1 MTTIAAVRKDG
12 IAAIAADGQVSQ
24 GGTVVP
30 GTMRAGPSKI
40 HAVANGYVGVSGSV
54 AHHSVLRS
62 LWYRH
67 PELFNLESTDAV
79 FETFRAIQ
87 PILRDDYFVE
97 TSEDDDDQEYESN
110 QMSGLIISPA
120 GIFSFFSYREI
131 SEYNRFWAAGSGTE
145 YALGAMDALYE
156 REMDARSVATLGVT
170 SAAKFDQRSG
180 LPVESFT
187 VRLND

>member
-62 LWYRH
+62 LWHRH

-156 REMDARSVATLGVT
+156 RELDAQSVATLGVT